1 MKSRP
6 AAARATCAFSILGF
20 ASCLALEFY
29 CLFFRS
35 TFLEATTLP
44 LAESAATQGLYFVA
58 FCAAYVYMSQHA
70 DWVFKTRSVTALF
83 GIAVLL
89 VPFAL
94 TAIEPAVSDGSLFI
108 GALGWIGLG
117 FGICW
122 LRTLWELYGNLFY
135 SKQTELQICLAFL
148 ISALLLSALVL
159 LRPFGLAFAAC
170 VVALTL
176 FAAGFASLLLRP
188 VNDRQMQLMTD
199 SQQFSTYI
207 TQDTLGNAVQGMVL
221 GCTVATVLSF
231 GPHAHAI
238 LPISFIA
245 GGLTAILVTLLRHQR
260 NYDLGLLLGRLLPL
274 AIFFLIVSPLLSE
287 QGRIVCCCIV
297 LAILIYAQA
306 RKIVLGIV
314 LNNQLKLNPIT
325 HSTLVP
331 LPYVAGAFI
340 GYMVLFALYFYLDLS
355 ATEFFVVTSVA
366 AFVVY
371 AALYVTRTRHNAQL
385 STAAHLEAETAKP
398 GSSEA
403 VPEQTDSLKHY
414 LDERCRRIIED
425 RGLTPKESEV
435 LKLLV
440 RGRNAEFISNTL
452 FISLAT
458 ARTHI
463 YHIYAKLEVS
473 SHQQLLDVFEA
484 IGSEDE

>member
-1 MKSRP
+1 MKSRRVP
-6 AAARATCAFSILGF
+6 TGVVCAFSILGF
-20 ASCLALEFY
+20 ASCLALEFF

-35 TFLEATTLP
+35 TFLGATTVS
-44 LAESAATQGLYFVA
+44 LAEFAATQGLYFVA

-83 GIAVLL
+83 GAVVLL

-94 TAIEPAVSDGSLFI
+94 TAIEPAVPSGSLFI
-108 GALGWIGLG
+108 GALGWMGLG

-122 LRTLWELYGNLFY
+122 LRTLWELHGNLFY

-148 ISALLLSALVL
+148 LSAVLLSMLVL
-159 LRPFGLAFAAC
+159 LRPFDVAFAAC
-170 VVALTL
+170 VVTL
-176 FAAGFASLLLRP
+176 VLSAAGLVSLLLRS
-188 VNDRQMQLMTD
+188 VDNRQTQLMVD
-199 SQQFSTYI
+199 SQQFSSYI
-207 TQDTLGNAVQGMVL
+207 TQDTLGNAVQGIVL
-221 GCTVATVLSF
+221 GCTVATVLSL
-231 GPHAHAI
+231 GPQAHAV

-274 AIFFLIVSPLLSE
+274 AIFFLIVSPLLGE

-340 GYMVLFALYFYLDLS
+340 GYMVLFAMYFYLDLS
-355 ATEFFVVTSVA
+355 ATEFFVVTSIA
-366 AFVVY
+366 AFVIY
-371 AALYVTRTRHNAQL
+371 AALYVNRARINDEL
-385 STAAHLEAETAKP
+385 GSAADLGANTSKP
-398 GSSEA
+398 NSSEA
-403 VPEQTDSLKHY
+403 VSEQADSFKQY
-414 LDERCRRIIED
+414 LDERCQRIIEEH
-425 RGLTPKESEV
+425 GLTPKESEV
-435 LKLLV
+435 FKLLV
-440 RGRNAEFISNTL
+440 RGRNAESISNIM

-484 IGSEDE
+484 IASGDE